1 MTVMSRQALYEAAW
15 ERPLTEIAAELGVTD
30 VGLRKICDR
39 HDIPTPGRGYWAQVR
54 AGKTFPRPKLRPVS
68 DPRKE
73 EVHIAG
79 GRSPQPAVADAMKQA
94 RATTDLKTR
103 PKREKVPL
111 AVSEAVAPEQG
122 EPVRVDTSEP
132 TARKDLAATA
142 KALSKAREDDDGFAS
157 ISGAAVVPMRIGRMS
172 HDAVLGFL
180 ATLLS
185 EADARGWRLEPD
197 EGRAKL
203 KIEGETV
210 AFWIDEIA
218 DKVPHAPTP
227 KELAE
232 KARRDRWGGYS
243 QPWPT
248 WDLSPSGRLAL
259 VVEENNWSGLR
270 RTYSQRKGHTF
281 EASLETIVAGLAGHA
296 AFKAER
302 RREAEVRA
310 REAAIAEVRRQRLE
324 AFQRREKRRAEFVD
338 RVHEQLAERARLSAV
353 LTHVETQPPDQ
364 RDLLADMEAWLRRRL
379 QAVDAHLDP
388 VSLETSARH
397 AKVTFAEPPPQAEP
411 DRDWYAPDVEL
422 HIWKPDGDVMRSVGE
437 LDWAIGQA
445 LIADPRAEPA
455 ADPNVASETSD

>member
-1 MTVMSRQALYEAAW
+1 MTVMSRQALFDATW
-15 ERPLTEIAAELGVTD
+15 QRPLTEIAAELGVTD

-39 HDIPTPGRGYWAQVR
+39 HEIPTPGRGYWAQVR
-54 AGKTFPRPKLRPVS
+54 AGRIFPRPQLRPVS

-73 EVHIAG
+73 QVHIAG
-79 GRSPQPAVADAMKQA
+79 GRSLLPAVVEAMNQA
-94 RATTDLKTR
+94 KATTDLKTR
-103 PKREKVPL
+103 AKREKAPFVVL
-111 AVSEAVAPEQG
+111 EAEASEQG
-122 EPVRVDTSEP
+122 EPEGTDPPAT
-132 TARKDLAATA
+132 TARNDLAATVR
-142 KALSKAREDDDGFAS
+142 ALSKAREDDDGFTS
-157 ISGAAVVPMRIGRMS
+157 ISGGAVVPMRIGRLS
-172 HDAVLGFL
+172 HGAALAFL
-180 ATLLS
+180 AVLLS
-185 EADARGWRLEPD
+185 EADARGWRLEAD
-197 EGRAKL
+197 EGRATL

-210 AFWIDEIA
+210 AFRIDEIA

-227 KELAE
+227 KQLAE

-248 WDLSPSGRLAL
+248 WDLSPSGRLAF
-259 VVEENNWSGLR
+259 VIEENTWSGLR

-302 RREAEVRA
+302 RREAEIRA
-310 REAAIAEVRRQRLE
+310 REAAIAEARRQRLE

-364 RDLLADMEAWLRRRL
+364 RDLLADIEAWLRRRL

-411 DRDWYAPDVEL
+411 DRYWYAPDVEL
-422 HIWKPDGDVMRSVGE
+422 HIWKPDGDVMRSVAE
-437 LDWAIGQA
+437 LDWAIGEG
-445 LIADPRAEPA
+445 LIADPRVEPA
-455 ADPNVASETSD
+455 ADPNAASETSD